1 LQSGIITRS
10 EQAFGAGRMFSFLG
24 ESGPSL
30 FDSLFPRS
38 RVWHRAVAAAFFV
51 LLTAGL
57 AQARFYLPD
66 NPVPITFQT
75 FGVLLTGGVLGW
87 RWGLTSAVV
96 YFLVGMAGLPVF
108 QGGHSGWTYVV
119 QGATGGYLIGF
130 ILATG
135 VVGYLSQ
142 RGWNRGRSLWPMLVS
157 ALLVYVPGL
166 LWLVVFDFGWPKEGQ
181 LFSAGMYPFI
191 PGDIVKLMLAA
202 VATGLLWRVV
212 DYRENGRNTGR

>member
-1 LQSGIITRS
+1 MQSRVISHS
-10 EQAFGAGRMFSFLG
+10 EQTFGAGRIFSFLD
-24 ESGPSL
+24 ERGPSL
-30 FDSLFPRS
+30 FDSLFPRAQ
-38 RVWHRAVAAAFFV
+38 VWHRVAAAMLFV
-51 LLTAGL
+51 ALTAGL

-87 RWGLTSAVV
+87 RWGLLSAVA
-96 YFLVGMAGLPVF
+96 YYLIGMSGVPVF
-108 QGGHSGWTYVV
+108 QGGHSGWEYVA
-119 QGATGGYLIGF
+119 QGVTGGYLLGF

-157 ALLVYVPGL
+157 ALLVYGPGL
-166 LWLVVFDFGWPKEGQ
+166 IWLAAFDFGWPKEGE

-191 PGDIVKLMLAA
+191 PGDVIKLMLAA
-202 VATGLLWRVV
+202 LATGLLWRIA
-212 DYRENGRNTGR
+212 DYRNTER

>member
-1 LQSGIITRS
+1 LQSGIITHS
-10 EQAFGAGRMFSFLG
+10 EQTFGAGRIFSILG

-30 FDSLFPRS
+30 FDSLFPRAS
-38 RVWHRAVAAAFFV
+38 MWQRFAMAALFVAV
-51 LLTAGL
+51 TAGL

-66 NPVPITFQT
+66 NPVPITLQT

-87 RWGLTSAVV
+87 RWGLVSATG
-96 YFLVGMAGLPVF
+96 YYLAAMLGIPVL
-108 QGGHSGWTYVV
+108 QGGHSGWTYVAH
-119 QGATGGYLIGF
+119 GATGGYLIGF

-142 RGWNRGRSLWPMLVS
+142 HGWNRGRSLWPMLVS

-191 PGDIVKLMLAA
+191 PGDIVKLMLASL
-202 VATGLLWRVV
+202 ATGLLWRVV
-212 DYRENGRNTGR
+212 DYRDNGRNTRR